1 LKCDGLSYQKYIN
14 KGLNIFFLFGPEIVL
29 KNNAKDDIKVYLA
42 DKGFVEKKMVQDKEI
57 DRLDKVIAEY
67 NQ

>member
-29 KNNAKDDIKVYLA
+29 KNNAKDDIKVHLA
-42 DKGFVEKKMVQDKEI
+42 SQGFVEKKIVQDK
-57 DRLDKVIAEY
+57 
-67 NQ
+67 